1 MSSGWTV
8 RRPEARHP
16 GYIGRRFGNLQLRLK
31 LIILHNLFFLVLSSA
46 VYFTVFPLLGQRV
59 QNDRARE
66 VGLVM
71 AMFEAE
77 QSWKSWE
84 SASTSPVL
92 ARYSF
97 DEGGAEALGIS
108 RDIMAWLDNH
118 PGQAYSDTE
127 KKTFNSGTVS
137 YRRLPGKET
146 YRKIRMPDAYYE
158 RSLDLVRVALFA
170 VLGVIYI
177 LAVVLLETLIMPLYV
192 YRPLHAML
200 NADHASQTGDRTHE
214 MIPAEAIPGDEIGQI
229 MRSRNATVAELRR
242 QEAELER
249 ALDRLEAA
257 KRKMADQDRLV
268 SLGMLSAGVAHE
280 LNTPLTVLQG
290 SIEKLLETVD
300 SAAAQD
306 RLRRMQRVVARLKT
320 ISEGLLDFSRVRRQ
334 EKQDVSIREL
344 VEEAWQLVS
353 LDEKAS
359 RTAFNDRVPPE
370 CRVYGNGDR
379 LTQVFV
385 NLVRNA
391 LQAVPDS
398 EGEIVVQA
406 TLEMKHSERWWV
418 LAFEDNGPGIP
429 QDVLPDIFEAFIST
443 KLDSKGTGLGLT
455 VSEGIVQQHGGTIS
469 ACNKPG
475 GGARLEIHLPEA
487 PLLIQANAT
496 EGGNVYAG

>member
-8 RRPEARHP
+8 RRAQGRNP

-31 LIILHNLFFLVLSSA
+31 LIILHNIFFLILSSA

-66 VGLVM
+66 VALVM
-71 AMFEAE
+71 ALFETENA
-77 QSWKSWE
+77 WMG
-84 SASTSPVL
+84 ATTSPVL

-97 DEGGAEALGIS
+97 DEGGAGALGIS
-108 RDIMAWLDNH
+108 AEIKRLLDGR
-118 PGQAYSDTE
+118 PGESYSDTE
-127 KKTFNSGTVS
+127 AKTSTSGTMV
-137 YRRLPGKET
+137 YRRLTGKDI
-146 YRKIRMPDAYYE
+146 YRKIRMPDLYYE

-200 NADHASQTGDRTHE
+200 DADHASQTGNRAQE

-242 QEAELER
+242 QEEELEL
-249 ALDRLEAA
+249 ALERLEAA

-280 LNTPLTVLQG
+280 LNTPLAVLQG

-300 SAAAQD
+300 GVAAQD
-306 RLRRMQRVVARLKT
+306 RLRRMQRVAARLKT
-320 ISEGLLDFSRVRRQ
+320 ISEGLLDFSRVRQ
-334 EKQDVSIREL
+334 QAKQNVCVREL

-353 LDEKAS
+353 LDEKAT
-359 RTAFNDRVPPE
+359 RTSFDDRVPPE
-370 CRVYGNGDR
+370 CCIYGNADR

-391 LQAVPDS
+391 LQAVPDDD
-398 EGEIVVQA
+398 GAIVVHA
-406 TLEMKHSERWWV
+406 TLAIKNAERWWV
-418 LAFEDNGPGIP
+418 LAFEDNGPGIAP
-429 QDVLPDIFEAFIST
+429 DVLPDIFEAFIST

-475 GGARLEIHLPEA
+475 GGARLEICLPEA
-487 PLLIQANAT
+487 PLIVRANPM
-496 EGGNVYAG
+496 EGGNVYAR